1 MIYDTV
7 ELTLDEVE
15 YILAFIRS
23 REWIDI
29 PEILKSEIL
38 PKLENFYDEC
48 Y

>member
-1 MIYDTV
+1 MIDETL

-15 YILAFIRS
+15 CIIAFIRS
-23 REWIDI
+23 HEWIDI
-29 PEILKSEIL
+29 PEIIKSEIL